1 MKSAVGLAVFVL
13 LASMCHGSCENPAS
27 FKKCLGQ
34 TRAEVNICGVNMTC
48 KCLRQENV
56 VRCYEKCGDDDYFK
70 KLAQGEKGQQQIF
83 CSQRRADEPEDMPI
97 IGSDGPAISEH
108 KKAPAVK
115 QKKAVEPV
123 KQAPAPPPPVQQQQD
138 WDYRNNGGVVM
149 RGGSGGTGDRDSGVG
164 NGMVRNMDVEGTAAA
179 RAVVNAGAVA
189 VSLLA
194 TVLFVF

>member
-13 LASMCHGSCENPAS
+13 LASPCYGGCENPAS

-70 KLAQGEKGQQQIF
+70 RLAQGEKGQQQIF
-83 CSQRRADEPEDMPI
+83 CSQRRAGEPEDMPI
-97 IGSDGPAISEH
+97 IGSDGPVISEH
-108 KKAPAVK
+108 KKTPTVK

-123 KQAPAPPPPVQQQQD
+123 KQAPPPPVQQQRD

-149 RGGSGGTGDRDSGVG
+149 RGGSGGTGDKDSGVG
-164 NGMVRNMDVEGTAAA
+164 NGMVRNMDVEGTAT

-194 TVLFVF
+194 AVLFAF

>member
-1 MKSAVGLAVFVL
+1 
-13 LASMCHGSCENPAS
+13 MCHGSCENPAS

-70 KLAQGEKGQQQIF
+70 KLAQGERGQQQIF
-83 CSQRRADEPEDMPI
+83 CSQRRAGEPEDMPI
-97 IGSDGPAISEH
+97 IGSDGPVISEH

-115 QKKAVEPV
+115 QKKAVEPA

-149 RGGSGGTGDRDSGVG
+149 RGGSGGTGDKDSGVG
-164 NGMVRNMDVEGTAAA
+164 NGMVRNMDVEGTAAT
-179 RAVVNAGAVA
+179 RAVINAGAVA

-194 TVLFVF
+194 AVLFVF